1 MGLLEAIETSG
12 IATWVRESP
21 SIFAYTGVLSAHAI
35 GLAIAVGVNTVI
47 ALRLLGYASEI
58 RVESLPRLFPF
69 FYIGFTINL
78 ISGSML
84 LAASLTTLIERWM
97 FITKL
102 VLILLALINF
112 EMMRMKIFRPA
123 TSGGAM
129 TIDEQGARKY
139 AWLALTL
146 WGLAVITG
154 RLTSY
159 PTFVEA
165 IFGF

>member
-21 SIFAYTGVLSAHAI
+21 SIFAYTGVLSAHAV

-47 ALRLLGYASEI
+47 ALRLLGFASEI
-58 RVESLPRLFPF
+58 RAESLPRLFPF

-84 LAASLTTLIERWM
+84 LAASLTTL
-97 FITKL
+97 L
-102 VLILLALINF
+102 GLILIAMINF
-112 EMMRMKIFRPA
+112 EIMRIKVFRPA
-123 TSGGAM
+123 TAGGAL
-129 TIDEQGARKY
+129 TVDEQAARKY
-139 AWLALTL
+139 AWVALIL